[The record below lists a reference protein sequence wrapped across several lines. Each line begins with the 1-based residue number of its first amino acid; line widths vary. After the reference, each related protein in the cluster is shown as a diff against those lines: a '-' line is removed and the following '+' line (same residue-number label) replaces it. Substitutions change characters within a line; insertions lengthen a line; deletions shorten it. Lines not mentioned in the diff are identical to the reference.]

1 MFTADCQSVTTACLL
16 SFANFFSWHV
26 RFHKHSMTQ
35 NQIKRVVVVGGGFAG
50 LNFLKAISNDD
61 RFQVTLVDKNNYH
74 YFPPLLY
81 QVGMAFIELS
91 NITYPFR
98 RYFQKRK
105 NLRFHLGTVT
115 TIDTRINAL
124 YTENNVLYY
133 DFLII
138 AFGTETNYFGMESV
152 QKNCLALK
160 TINDALKLRNHL
172 LANVEKAIHCEDA
185 FEKRRLL
192 NVVIA
197 GGGPTGVEVAG
208 MLAEMIKKIG
218 QKEYPEI
225 PRGSF
230 KIYLIQSGPVLLN
243 NMSIVAQR
251 EALDVISG
259 LGVIVL
265 LNTRVTGYENG
276 KVLLNNGDAIATD
289 ALLWT
294 SGVVG
299 RELNGL
305 PSDCFGQGRRII
317 VDEFARIKGFQ
328 NIFALGDI
336 SLDLT
341 DVRYPAGH
349 PQLAQVAIQQG
360 KLLAENFK
368 RDFEGKAWKPFRY
381 KDKGTMAIISKYNA
395 VADLPT
401 GSLKGFNAWFLWLFI
416 HLLPIAGFRNKADL
430 LFNWMWSFLTNN
442 PTLRVIIQKD
452 TRKESYA
459 EKENGKVTIR
469 TTSFS

>member
-1 MFTADCQSVTTACLL
+1 MKEKQ
-16 SFANFFSWHV
+16 
-26 RFHKHSMTQ
+26 R
-35 NQIKRVVVVGGGFAG
+35 KRIVVVGGGFAG
-50 LNFLKAISNDD
+50 LNFLKAVSNDD

-105 NLRFHLGTVT
+105 NLRFHLGTAT
-115 TIDTRINAL
+115 TIDTKINAV
-124 YTENNVLYY
+124 YTESNVLYY
-133 DFLII
+133 DFLVI
-138 AFGTETNYFGMESV
+138 AFGTETNYFGMETV

-172 LANVEKAIHCEDA
+172 LTNVEKAIHCQDPS
-185 FEKRRLL
+185 EKKRLL
-192 NVVIA
+192 NIVIA
-197 GGGPTGVEVAG
+197 GGGPTGVEIAG

-225 PRGSF
+225 PKGSF

-243 NMSIVAQR
+243 NMSATAQR
-251 EALDVISG
+251 EALEVISN
-259 LGVIVL
+259 LGVNVL
-265 LNTRVTGYENG
+265 LNTRVTGYDDG
-276 KVLLNNGDAIATD
+276 KVLLNNGEAIATN

-305 PSDCFGQGRRII
+305 PASAFGPGRRII
-317 VDEFARIKGFQ
+317 VDEFSKVKGTE
-328 NIFALGDI
+328 NVFALGDI

-341 DVRYPAGH
+341 DAKYPTGH

-360 KLLAENFK
+360 KLLAKNFK
-368 RDFEGKAWKPFRY
+368 RESEKKNWKPFQY

-401 GSLKGFNAWFLWLFI
+401 GSLKGFSAWFLWLFI
-416 HLLPIAGFRNKADL
+416 HLLPIAGFRNKVDL
-430 LFNWMWSFLTNN
+430 LFNWAWSFVTNN

-452 TRKESYA
+452 IRKESLV
-459 EKENGKVTIR
+459 EKKQEGNQKAR
-469 TTSFS
+469 TTSYS